1 MKYKPLILRHLFA
14 CLASFWC
21 IFCFAAYKPSAA
33 PVSLEMPSEPVSE
46 APIAPVKTD
55 LEVEGS
61 ITQTKNQQNT
71 SSLGGKIDRGNNT
84 GLLGGLAKALTEKD
98 EDDKKQNIKPSPNPS
113 QSPQG
118 DTEIDAKK
126 SGFVIPSLDEGS
138 RARTSS
144 DANDGIFARITKKI
158 RRFFSSQQEEKPV
171 VKALKKTGIADSYP
185 NPTFKKADITD
196 TKYQIPLVLLN
207 DKTSP
212 ENAHIPSFDNHEE
225 MKILFL
231 MFQNVKNLDR
241 IEHLKAMLDYVK
253 NKRLINTQDQF
264 GNTMLNYATRYNNI
278 QAFYLLIDGGADPNI
293 CNKSGI
299 CPIHIAISN
308 FEHDIFNILLQTH
321 TKYDLVDRKGFD
333 PLLYAIYHGNF
344 YAFKV
349 LMSLE
354 PYRSKLDCGDMKYLK
369 NLAKDGENVKIYS
382 FVKDVILRQKC
393 EGTNSNLD
401 DKANKSYSLFSQ
413 RDY

>member
-1 MKYKPLILRHLFA
+1 MKYKLAILRHLLA

-21 IFCFAAYKPSAA
+21 LVCFAAYKPSAA
-33 PVSLEMPSEPVSE
+33 PVGLEVMPEPISE
-46 APIAPVKTD
+46 AKIAPVKTD

-61 ITQTKNQQNT
+61 ITQLKNEQNA
-71 SSLGGKIDRGNNT
+71 SNPQGKIDRGNNK
-84 GLLGGLAKALTEKD
+84 GLLGGLAKALIEKD
-98 EDDKKQNIKPSPNPS
+98 DDEKKLNNDPNTTGLKQDNI
-113 QSPQG
+113 
-118 DTEIDAKK
+118 EIDYKK
-126 SGFVIPSLDEGS
+126 NGFKMPSLDEDS
-138 RARTSS
+138 RAKTSNNQ
-144 DANDGIFARITKKI
+144 NDGIFTRITKKI
-158 RRFFSSQQEEKPV
+158 RRFFSSQKEEKPIA
-171 VKALKKTGIADSYP
+171 KELKKTSIADSYP
-185 NPTFKKADITD
+185 APTFKKADITD
-196 TKYQIPLVLLN
+196 TKYQIPIVLLN
-207 DKTSP
+207 DKTNP

-225 MKILFL
+225 IKILFL

-241 IEHLKAMLDYVK
+241 IEHLKAMLDYIK

-308 FEHDIFNILLQTH
+308 FEHEIFNILLQTH
-321 TKYDLVDRKGFD
+321 TKYDLMDRKGFD

-382 FVKDVILRQKC
+382 FVKDVVLRQKC
-393 EGTNSNLD
+393 EDTNSNLD
-401 DKANKSYSLFSQ
+401 DKTNRSYSLFSQ